1 MLHKFGAYLW
11 RNHLAVLALFFAL
24 CGTSYA
30 AGNALLPRN
39 SVGSKQVVNG
49 SLGTVDLSK
58 KARRALRGKAGP
70 RGAQGLQGLQG
81 LQGTPGAKGDAGPIG
96 PPGPTQFARVKS
108 TGQLVSGTATSASRS
123 STGVYVVHFPT
134 AVSAC
139 GGAANAASF
148 PGYDVHGFRTWVGL
162 SIGYDLGTSDPQAV
176 TVRLWGENS
185 LEKDSS
191 FSLVLACP

>member
-1 MLHKFGAYLW
+1 MLHKLGAYLR

-39 SVGSKQVVNG
+39 SVGSSQVVNR
-49 SLGTVDLSK
+49 SLQTVDLSK
-58 KARRALRGKAGP
+58 KARRALRGNAGP
-70 RGAQGLQGLQG
+70 RGAQGLPGQQGL
-81 LQGTPGAKGDAGPIG
+81 PGAKGDAGPIG
-96 PPGPTQFARVKS
+96 PPGPTHFARVKS

-123 STGVYVVHFPT
+123 SLGVYVVHFP
-134 AVSAC
+134 AAISAC

-148 PGYDVHGFRTWVGL
+148 PGYDAHAFRIWVGL
-162 SIGYDLGTSDPQAV
+162 SIGYDLGTVDPQAV
-176 TVRLWGENS
+176 TVRLWNADS
-185 LEKDSS
+185 LSADSS